1 MLHYRPGEA
10 SNSRGF
16 AKGRGGR
23 ASHDA
28 ADARRMEIALVRS
41 GAGHGV
47 PSISRS
53 IGPRC
58 GVVHLQFHPPEPG
71 AGYRDDPGL
80 PPLGLLDSHRGNEG
94 VHFDVGKRAD
104 SEGGVGN
111 GGDAFRSTWGRDVLG
126 STEVKRSRCP
136 RAKLQE
142 ARLVRWTYRLQVA
155 STTRLIGK

>member
-10 SNSRGF
+10 SNCRGF
-16 AKGRGGR
+16 AKGHGGR

-28 ADARRMEIALVRS
+28 ADARRMEIALARS

-47 PSISRS
+47 PGASVLGAVWSIFKFTLLNPARGTET
-53 IGPRC
+53 IR
-58 GVVHLQFHPPEPG
+58 VFLLQGSGQPPWQRRRHYNVE
-71 AGYRDDPGL
+71 
-80 PPLGLLDSHRGNEG
+80 
-94 VHFDVGKRAD
+94 KRAD

-126 STEVKRSRCP
+126 SAEVKRSRCP

-142 ARLVRWTYRLQVA
+142 ARLARWTYRLQVA